1 MKLRQGEPW
10 MTAREYGQSLT
21 GLSLNLLVK
30 DVESALKFQQE
41 VLGAEVIY
49 SDPDF
54 AVLSGYGS
62 EWMLHADHT
71 YDQHPMGRTI
81 AGGELRGSGAEL
93 RLHGCDPDAAEKAA
107 KELGLEV
114 ISPATDKGHGLREA
128 YIKDVDGYVWVPDV
142 RINEGNNL
150 G

>member
-10 MTAREYGQSLT
+10 MTGREYGQSLK

-30 DVESALKFQQE
+30 DVGASLKFQE
-41 VLGAEVIY
+41 KVLGAEVVY

-54 AVLSGYGS
+54 AVLSGYGA

-71 YDQHPMGRTI
+71 YEEHPMRATV
-81 AGGELRGSGAEL
+81 AGDAMRGAGAEL
-93 RLHGCDPDAAEKAA
+93 RLHGCDPDSAEMAAREMKM
-107 KELGLEV
+107 EV

-128 YIKDVDGYVWVPDV
+128 YIRDGDGYVWVPDV
-142 RINEGNNL
+142 RVDESE
-150 G
+150 

>member
-1 MKLRQGEPW
+1 MKLRKGNPW
-10 MTAREYGQSLT
+10 MTGREYGQSLA

-30 DVESALKFQQE
+30 DVESAVKFQQQ
-41 VLGAEVIY
+41 VLRAQVVY

-71 YDQHPMGRTI
+71 YEEHPMRKTV
-81 AGGELRGSGAEL
+81 ASDYLRGGGAEL
-93 RLHGCDPDAAEKAA
+93 RLHGRDPDEAEQAAR
-107 KELGLEV
+107 ELGLEI

-128 YIKDVDGYVWVPDV
+128 YIRDFDGYIWVPDV
-142 RINEGNNL
+142 KIDEPE
-150 G
+150 